1 MTDKPAAD
9 APHLKLVS
17 CEKKSPKKV
26 GCPICKAEAVKL
38 HSPFCSRRC
47 AQADLGRWL
56 MGDYAIPTHEGADDS
71 DLDALLA
78 QADKD
83 PTLS

>member
-1 MTDKPAAD
+1 
-9 APHLKLVS
+9 
-17 CEKKSPKKV
+17 
-26 GCPICKAEAVKL
+26 
-38 HSPFCSRRC
+38 
-47 AQADLGRWL
+47 